1 MPGMRPWGNQPIEVW
16 IAGSE
21 TGGGD
26 QVAVTNWPET
36 QPVSGTVNATC
47 SGTVAISG
55 SVAVT
60 GTFWQA
66 TQPISATS
74 LPLPTGASSET
85 TLSSLNGKVTACNTG
100 AVTVSSCALPTGAA
114 TSAAQGT
121 GNTSLGNIDTKT
133 PALGQATMANSRPVV
148 IASNQSA
155 VPVSGTFWQATQP
168 VSGTFWQATQPVSGP
183 LTDAQLRAAPVP
195 ISGNLTSA
203 PQPSTLCVTA
213 TGAAA
218 AAVTLTLPAIAGQFH
233 YITSIQINGYATA
246 AVTGTATPVLVTST
260 NIPGNPVWTFARARA
275 VGTTD
280 IQSLTLAGNALKSSV
295 VNTATTIVCP
305 ATTSI
310 LWRVTVTYYGAA

>member
-1 MPGMRPWGNQPIEVW
+1 MPGMKPWGNQPLEVW
-16 IAGSE
+16 ISGTDVA
-21 TGGGD
+21 GGGGEGG
-26 QVAVTNWPET
+26 QVEVTNWPST
-36 QPVSGTVNATC
+36 QTVSGTVNATC
-47 SGTVAISG
+47 SGTVA
-55 SVAVT
+55 VT
-60 GTFWQA
+60 GTFWQN
-66 TQPISATS
+66 TQPVS
-74 LPLPTGASSET
+74 
-85 TLSSLNGKVTACNTG
+85 LSSCP
-100 AVTVSSCALPTGAA
+100 LPTGAA